1 MPARKK
7 ATCDFMREFL
17 LSVAFRAAANDWSGA
32 LLFALGFAHELL
44 KTREVGHLEV
54 ATLAAQQTDGGKPTQ
69 LARNRLAMC
78 ADAIGNIGKGWSRG
92 QQSLPVLLARICSK
106 TEQLGM
112 DSILNH

>member
-1 MPARKK
+1 MSA
-7 ATCDFMREFL
+7 AL
-17 LSVAFRAAANDWSGA
+17 RAAANDWSGA

-92 QQSLPVLLARICSK
+92 QQSLPVLTLSERAFELSDQSIVHRNRSIENMAR
-106 TEQLGM
+106 
-112 DSILNH
+112 